1 MRVSSLL
8 WALGTVGVV
17 FALLNFVV
25 AFAGTGFDPRGLD
38 VLWIGG
44 NLVAGVGLMLAAA
57 FSDLDTLRARM
68 ASGEARRAGKYGTSA
83 VAATLLSLAILGM
96 LGFLSTRYHQ
106 RFDWSEQ
113 QVHSLSSQSLALLQG
128 LEQDVEVTAFYP
140 ALDVAPVRGLL
151 ERYAY
156 ASPRFRVTYA
166 DPNERPD
173 LLERAGISE
182 QDLGEGLVHVA
193 LGAESVQLR
202 EVTEEKLTNALV
214 KLTRGGEKTVYFLE
228 GHNERAVE
236 GEPGAAK
243 DALGRAAEA
252 LRNENYRV
260 EKLLL
265 ASRGEVPEDADVVIA
280 AGPTRPLLEPERA
293 ALRRFVEG
301 GGSLL
306 VLLDPRA
313 KTDLVDD
320 VRGWGVD
327 VGDDVIVDRAL
338 ALFGQATSP
347 FANSYDA
354 HHEITRD
361 MREPALFHMA
371 RSVRNADGGPFTE
384 LVFTGQ
390 ASWAER
396 DLERFF
402 SEGAAELDATDL
414 EGPVSVA
421 VAGILPAAS
430 PPPAEAAPE
439 GEAEPAEAA
448 PGADGGARLAVFGDV
463 DFASNELIEAYRNRD
478 LFVNT
483 VNWLMGDVE
492 AISIRPA
499 LSRASRF
506 QLTQEQFLQIRTLSI
521 FVLPQLLAVL
531 GVIVWWTRRSRP
543 GR

>member
-1 MRVSSLL
+1 VSSLL
-8 WALGTVGVV
+8 WALGIVGVV

-44 NLVAGVGLMLAAA
+44 NLLVGIVLMLAAA
-57 FSDLDTLRARM
+57 FRDLDALRARM
-68 ASGEARRAGKYGTSA
+68 RTGEARRAGKYGTSA
-83 VAATLLSLAILGM
+83 IAATLLSIAILGM
-96 LGFLSTRYHQ
+96 LAFLSTRYHK

-113 QVHSLSSQSLALLQG
+113 QVHSLSSQSLGLLQG
-128 LEQDVEVTAFYP
+128 LDQDVEVTAFYA
-140 ALDVAPVRGLL
+140 ALDAGPVRDLL

-156 ASPRFRVTYA
+156 ASPRFQVTYA

-173 LLERAGISE
+173 LLERAGISA
-182 QDLGEGLVHVA
+182 QDLGEGLVHVT
-193 LGAESVQLR
+193 LGGESVQLR

-214 KLTRGGEKTVYFLE
+214 KLVRGGEKTVYFLE
-228 GHNERAVE
+228 GHNERAVD
-236 GEPGAAK
+236 GEAGGTE
-243 DALGRAAEA
+243 DAFGRAADA

-280 AGPTRPLLEPERA
+280 AGPTRPLLEAERA
-293 ALRRFVEG
+293 ALRRYVDRG
-301 GGSLL
+301 GAFF

-320 VRGWGVD
+320 VRAWGID
-327 VGDDVIVDRAL
+327 VGDDVVVDRAL

-347 FANSYDA
+347 FADRYDA
-354 HHEITRD
+354 NHEITRE
-361 MREPALFHMA
+361 MREPALFHMV
-371 RSVRNADGGPFTE
+371 RSVRNANGGPFTD
-384 LVFTGQ
+384 LVFTGE

-402 SEGAAELDATDL
+402 GSGEAELDDADL
-414 EGPVSVA
+414 KGPVPVA
-421 VAGILPAAS
+421 VAGILPKAAAPET
-430 PPPAEAAPE
+430 PPPAEGEA
-439 GEAEPAEAA
+439 EAEPAETPAA
-448 PGADGGARLAVFGDV
+448 AGGGARVAVFGDV
-463 DFASNELIEAYRNRD
+463 DFAANELIEAYRNRD

-499 LSRASRF
+499 VSRASRF
-506 QLTQEQFLQIRTLSI
+506 QLSQEQFLQIRTLSI